1 MTFVSQR
8 ERLNRKAF
16 GIFEALD
23 YDVSESADYF
33 REKISDVDIETLIS
47 LRDVREGNERRTLLH
62 NAARKGSMSV
72 VLFLIRNGHQLD
84 AIDSNVS
91 KITPLMDAISN
102 KRTEI
107 ALILVESGASLDFC
121 DVNGENAFHYIAR
134 SGNCRLLRKL
144 SNLSWVSKA
153 HLMDLASIGNIKRRL
168 PEDVAANAMMREI
181 LEGFRLKGQHN
192 AIFERSSS

>member
-1 MTFVSQR
+1 MTFILQR
-8 ERLNRKAF
+8 EKLNQRAF

-23 YDVSESADYF
+23 YDASETADYF
-33 REKISDVDIETLIS
+33 REKISDIEIETLIS

-84 AIDSNVS
+84 VIDSNVS
-91 KITPLMDAISN
+91 RITPLMDAISN

-107 ALILVESGASLDFC
+107 ALVLVESGASLDFC

-134 SGNCRLLRKL
+134 SGNCRILRKI
-144 SNLSWVSKA
+144 SSLSWVSKA
-153 HLMDLASIGNIKRRL
+153 HLMDWASSTNIKRRL
-168 PEDVAANAMMREI
+168 PEDIASNAMMKEI
-181 LEGFRLKGQHN
+181 LEGFRQKGQHK
-192 AIFERSSS
+192 AIFGRSSS